1 MTDKPK
7 SLAAKMAEVSREC
20 AYVQKTGHNKFHK
33 YNYASAAAV
42 LEKVNESLAN
52 RSIACFPSI
61 AILDTRETLVTVRV
75 TVRLVDG
82 ETGETDSIEGIGS
95 GSDNGDKAVMK
106 ATTAATKY
114 AWMVALNI
122 ATGDD
127 PEADESTDRRAAEVE
142 PATAPSGSITAP
154 KRDTPTKPVSL
165 SSSLTMKFG
174 PAKGVPLSDM
184 SVEHLGFYI
193 AAAEKSLRD
202 PDKAQWKASTLK
214 QLEALKAEYSTRVA
228 GEKSADASP
237 FGDDQI
243 PY

>member
-42 LEKVNESLAN
+42 LEKVNESLAS
-52 RSIACFPSI
+52 RSIACFPSASI
-61 AILDTRETLVTVRV
+61 VDARDHGDKGSLLVTVRV
-75 TVRLVDG
+75 AIRLVDG
-82 ETGETDSIEGIGS
+82 ETGETDSIEGLGS

-127 PEADESTDRRAAEVE
+127 PEADESTDKRAAEATPKSAPVE
-142 PATAPSGSITAP
+142 SVTAP
-154 KRDTPTKPVSL
+154 KRDAAPSPGYD
-165 SSSLTMKFG
+165 SSLTMRFG
-174 PAKGVPLSDM
+174 PAKGVPISDM
-184 SVEHLGFYI
+184 GPQDLAFYI
-193 AAAEKSLRD
+193 NAAERGIAD
-202 PDKAQWKASTLK
+202 PSKAQWRANTEK
-214 QLEALKAEYSTRVA
+214 QLAALKAEYTKRL
-228 GEKSADASP
+228 GADAN
-237 FGDDQI
+237 DDNI